1 VSRTPAVVAVAL
13 VVVTLVLLAV
23 PLLRSRTRR
32 SFGSSADRATFATLH
47 EASLAAPPLRAGLS
61 ESGASRAVR
70 HLRTLLG
77 THAVALT
84 DGHALL
90 AWDGTGEAAHA
101 TRAVGHAETA
111 TRSGRTEVLGPGTVT
126 CADPDCPIR
135 VAVVAPLTVE
145 DRVVGGLAAYGPSAS
160 PGLVRATNEVAR
172 WVSTQLEL
180 AELESSR
187 TRLIEAEVRALRA
200 QISPHFVYNSLTA
213 IASFVRT
220 DPERARDLL
229 LEFADFTRYSFRR
242 HGEFTTLA
250 EELRSIDRYLLL
262 ERARFGDRL
271 QVTVQVAP
279 EVLPVTVPF
288 LSVQPLVE
296 NAVRHGLEGKPGQGH
311 VSIVALDHGS
321 EALICVEDDG
331 VGIDPEAVRRTLA
344 GNPDGDSVGLGN
356 VDERLRQVYGDDF
369 GLVVETA
376 PGAGT
381 KVSMRVPK
389 YRAGVHP

>member
-1 VSRTPAVVAVAL
+1 MSGTPAVVAVAL
-13 VVVTLVLLAV
+13 VVLALVLLAV
-23 PLLRSRTRR
+23 PLLRSRSGR

-47 EASLAAPPLRAGLS
+47 EASLAAPPLRAGLT
-61 ESGASRAVR
+61 EAGASRAVR
-70 HLRTLLG
+70 HLRNLLG
-77 THAVALT
+77 TQAVALT
-84 DGHALL
+84 DGQLLL
-90 AWDGTGEAAHA
+90 AWDGAGAAQHREAAVEHA
-101 TRAVGHAETA
+101 TAATA
-111 TRSGRTEVLGPGTVT
+111 SGRTEVLGPGTVT

-145 DRVVGGLAAYGPSAS
+145 DRVVGSLAAYGQSAS
-160 PGLVRATNEVAR
+160 AGLVRATNEVAR

-180 AELESSR
+180 TELESSR
-187 TRLIEAEVRALRA
+187 TRLMEAEVRALRA

-220 DPERARDLL
+220 DPERARELL

-242 HGEFTTLA
+242 HGDFTTLA

-288 LSVQPLVE
+288 LFIQPLVE
-296 NAVRHGLEGKPGQGH
+296 NAVRHGLEGRPGQGH
-311 VSIVALDHGS
+311 VTIVARDQGN
-321 EALICVEDDG
+321 EALISVEDDG
-331 VGIDPEAVRRTLA
+331 AGTDPDAVRRTLA
-344 GNPDGDSVGLGN
+344 GRPDGDHVGLGN
-356 VDERLRQVYGDDF
+356 VDERLRQVYGDDY

-381 KVSMRVPK
+381 KVSLRIPK
-389 YRAGVHP
+389 YRAGVHA

>member
-1 VSRTPAVVAVAL
+1 MSGTPAVVAVTL
-13 VVVTLVLLAV
+13 VVVALVLLAV
-23 PLLRSRTRR
+23 PLLRSRTGR

-47 EASLAAPPLRAGLS
+47 EASLAAPPLRGGLT
-61 ESGASRAVR
+61 EAGASRAVR

-77 THAVALT
+77 TPAVALT
-84 DGHALL
+84 DGAVLL
-90 AWDGTGEAAHA
+90 AWDGAGEHQHRSA
-101 TRAVGHAETA
+101 AVGHAETA

-126 CADPDCPIR
+126 CTEPDCPVR

-145 DRVVGGLAAYGPSAS
+145 DRVVGSIAAYGQGASA
-160 PGLVRATNEVAR
+160 GLVRATNEVAR

-180 AELESSR
+180 AELETSR
-187 TRLIEAEVRALRA
+187 TRMIEAEVRALRA

-220 DPERARDLL
+220 DPERARELL

-242 HGEFTTLA
+242 HGDFTTLA

-279 EVLPVTVPF
+279 EVLPVSVPF
-288 LSVQPLVE
+288 LCVQPLVE

-311 VSIVALDHGS
+311 VTIVAVDHGS
-321 EALICVEDDG
+321 EALISVEDDG
-331 VGIDPEAVRRTLA
+331 
-344 GNPDGDSVGLGN
+344 
-356 VDERLRQVYGDDF
+356 
-369 GLVVETA
+369 
-376 PGAGT
+376 
-381 KVSMRVPK
+381 
-389 YRAGVHP
+389 